1 MSGAGGRGWGVALCL
16 LAASADGRL
25 LSFHR
30 IVYQLSQGMVTK
42 WRPACLLLTAAA
54 CGLRLQPTY
63 PLRCRQRGQ
72 RVIGE
77 TVASAISMDESRM
90 WHPDFKASRRKRLPL
105 GCMAL
110 CCCQEMD
117 ENRRM

>member
-42 WRPACLLLTAAA
+42 WRPAACLLAAYG
-54 CGLRLQPTY
+54 CCLRLAASTHVPT
-63 PLRCRQRGQ
+63 PVQAARPARDWRNGGLSHFNG
-72 RVIGE
+72 
-77 TVASAISMDESRM
+77 
-90 WHPDFKASRRKRLPL
+90 
-105 GCMAL
+105 
-110 CCCQEMD
+110 
-117 ENRRM
+117 